1 MKRILTVR
9 NDWIL
14 KCVTSRW
21 GVIGHHGQKVAS
33 NCHVSNSIARC
44 SIRCN
49 TPWQGP
55 GETGTLLGSCLV
67 WKKAQWLL
75 KCIHMD
81 VPYDAA
87 ILCLSVHPKEMYTL
101 SNVKTR
107 ARVDCTVT
115 NCDQHLISR
124 CTLWGLSVLWNTT
137 NQVQPTWP
145 WTHCVK
151 TMTPSIRTTQHR
163 KIYKIKKIDIFWDV
177 GEWKELKLRYS
188 DFFLGGS
195 HQL

>member
-1 MKRILTVR
+1 MKRKLTVG
-9 NDWIL
+9 NGWIL

-49 TPWQGP
+49 TPWQGH
-55 GETGTLLGSCLV
+55 GETETLLGSCLV

-107 ARVDCTVT
+107 ARVDCTAT

-124 CTLWGLSVLWNTT
+124 CTLHCEVCLYCGIPQTKCNLLDLEHIALRLWLH
-137 NQVQPTWP
+137 QYEL
-145 WTHCVK
+145 
-151 TMTPSIRTTQHR
+151 PSTG
-163 KIYKIKKIDIFWDV
+163 KSIK
-177 GEWKELKLRYS
+177 
-188 DFFLGGS
+188 
-195 HQL
+195 